1 MGDSDAVAF
10 STFWRVFPRSR
21 DVQNTFYHKR
31 RVVFFHCGDS
41 SLWSRVDDFIVRE
54 ENIS

>member
-1 MGDSDAVAF
+1 MF
-10 STFWRVFPRSR
+10 KILSTTSGVS
-21 DVQNTFYHKR
+21 
-31 RVVFFHCGDS
+31 FFHCGDS